1 MSWATN
7 RREVSAVV
15 KEVTEST
22 DDAKQS
28 ADFSRYALDPVGYA
42 RDVHGLAL
50 TPKQEEILLG
60 LITPPYRVLAPSA
73 NTQGKSFIGA
83 LAVSWW
89 YDTRPVS
96 ISITTA
102 NTQAQVEE
110 ILWGYIRD
118 QRFKAGLGGFKSAV
132 APRLWS
138 SPTHWARGYTANTG
152 TSFHGRHNER
162 VLIVIDEA
170 VEIGNDM
177 LIAAESMLQGEEYAF
192 LCLYNPTDPTSIM
205 QRLEGNTTG
214 YRIVRLSAMEHPNI
228 IAELAGQPRPFPGAV
243 TLDWVRNTILTHSE
257 EIPPPDAQQLE
268 NLPKNIIQFEG
279 KWYRLEGEVEARVFG
294 NWPSEGEFSVW
305 SQLIWDKVCNTELPF
320 TGDRFQIGVDVAW
333 YGRDRTVFAARRGGT
348 LFSLK
353 SVQGWHPE
361 QTHDYAKALA
371 WEIGTKYKVN
381 PKQIPIVVDDI
392 GLGGKV
398 MQAGDRFNV
407 PHDGYDFQGLSVAEK
422 ALDEEH
428 YPNKRSELWIEL
440 AYAARD
446 GRVTFKPM
454 SKAILHDLKNQ
465 FFAAKYTFR
474 GKQKVVEKKEKQ
486 KEYLGGRS
494 PDEADA
500 IMLAFADVGGSG
512 RVTERVIGRVSA

>member
-1 MSWATN
+1 MATALQKRVRLLEEDN
-7 RREVSAVV
+7 DVSA
-15 KEVTEST
+15 
-22 DDAKQS
+22 DCAKQS
-28 ADFSRYALDPVGYA
+28 ADFTKYALDPVGYA
-42 RDVHGLAL
+42 RDVHGLKL
-50 TPKQEEILLG
+50 TPKQEEILIG

-118 QRFKAGLGGFKSAV
+118 QRTKAGLGGFKSAV

-205 QRLEGNTTG
+205 RRLEENDKG
-214 YRIVRLSAMEHPNI
+214 YRIVRLAATEHPNV

-243 TLDWVRNTILTHSE
+243 TLDWVRNTIQTHSE
-257 EIPPPDAQQLE
+257 VIPPPSSLE
-268 NLPKNIIQFEG
+268 NLPKNIVEFDGQ
-279 KWYRLEGEVEARVFG
+279 WYRLEGEVEARVYG
-294 NWPSEGEFSVW
+294 RWPSEGEFSVW
-305 SQLIWDKVCNTELPF
+305 SQLVWDKVLTTDIPF
-320 TGDRFQIGVDVAW
+320 DSNYFQIGVDVAW
-333 YGRDRTVFAARRGGT
+333 YGRDRTVFVVRRGGN
-348 LFSLK
+348 LVSIK
-353 SVQGWHPE
+353 SVQGWAPE
-361 QTHDYAKALA
+361 TTHDYCRQLA
-371 WEIGTKYKVN
+371 WEVGQQYRV
-381 PKQIPIVVDDI
+381 PDKQIPIVVDDI

-398 MQAGDRFNV
+398 MQAGDRFST
-407 PHDGYDFQGLSVAEK
+407 PHDGYKIIGLSVSDK

-428 YPNKRSELWIEL
+428 YPNKRSELWIET
-440 AYAARD
+440 AHQARD
-446 GRVTFKPM
+446 GKMSFKHLAGN
-454 SKAILHDLKNQ
+454 KALMHDLKNQ
-465 FFAAKYTFR
+465 FFAAKYTYR
-474 GKQKVVEKKEKQ
+474 GKQKVVEKKEVQ

-500 IMLAFADVGGSG
+500 IMLAFANVRNIAKE
-512 RVTERVIGRVSA
+512 RVTGHVRA

>member
-1 MSWATN
+1 VVVSLKKWEGIA
-7 RREVSAVV
+7 EVVASVE
-15 KEVTEST
+15 EVEAST
-22 DDAKQS
+22 DY
-28 ADFSRYALDPVGYA
+28 SRYRLDPVGYA
-42 RDVHGLAL
+42 REVHGLAL

-96 ISITTA
+96 IAITTA

-118 QRFKAGLGGFKSAV
+118 QRTKAGLGGFKSAV

-138 SPTHWARGYTANTG
+138 SPSHWARGYTANTG

-205 QRLEGNTTG
+205 RRLEDNTSG
-214 YRIVRLSAMEHPNI
+214 YKIVRLSAMEHPNVV
-228 IAELAGQPRPFPGAV
+228 AELEGKPRPFPGAV

-257 EIPPPDAQQLE
+257 ECPPPTDIE
-268 NLPKNIIQFEG
+268 NKPRNIIQFEG
-279 KWYRLEGEVEARVFG
+279 KWYRLDGEVEARVFG
-294 NWPSEGEFSVW
+294 FWPSEGEFSVW
-305 SQLIWDKVCNTELPF
+305 SQLTWDKVCGTDLVLPS
-320 TGDRFQIGVDVAW
+320 TGGYIQIGVDVAW
-333 YGRDRTVFAARRGGT
+333 YGRDRTVFAVQRNGQ
-348 LFSLK
+348 LIHLK

-361 QTHDYAKALA
+361 QTAEHARLIA
-371 WEIGTKYKVN
+371 WEMGHKYGVPHKD
-381 PKQIPIVVDDI
+381 IPIVVDDI
-392 GLGGKV
+392 GVGGKV
-398 MQAGDRFNV
+398 MQQEL
-407 PHDGYDFQGLSVAEK
+407 DGYNFIGLSVSDR
-422 ALDEEH
+422 ALDDEH
-428 YPNKRSELWIEL
+428 YPNKRSELWVEL

-446 GRVTFKPM
+446 GLISFKGM
-454 SKAILHDLKNQ
+454 GKSILADLKNQ
-465 FFAAKYTFR
+465 FFAAKYSFR
-474 GKQKVVEKKEKQ
+474 GKQKVVEKKEHQ
-486 KEYLGGRS
+486 KDYLGGRS

-500 IMLAFADVGGSG
+500 IMLAYAKFDDVGAD
-512 RVTERVIGRVSA
+512 RVTGYVQ

>member
-1 MSWATN
+1 VHPFDGPSELLKRMKRLQKS
-7 RREVSAVV
+7 SV
-15 KEVTEST
+15 KKT
-22 DDAKQS
+22 DD
-28 ADFSRYALDPVGYA
+28 FTRYALDPIGYA
-42 RDVHGLAL
+42 RDVHKLEL
-50 TPKQEEILLG
+50 TPKQGEILLG
-60 LITPPYRVLAPSA
+60 LISPPYRVLAPSA

-96 ISITTA
+96 IAITTA

-110 ILWGYIRD
+110 ILWGYIRS
-118 QRFKAGLGGFKSAV
+118 QRTNAGLDGFRSAV

-138 SPTHWARGYTANTG
+138 SPDHWARGYTANTG

-162 VLIVIDEA
+162 VLVVIDEA

-205 QRLEGNTTG
+205 RRLEDNASG
-214 YRIVRLSAMEHPNI
+214 YRIVRLSAMEHPNV
-228 IAELAGQPRPFPGAV
+228 IAELEGKPRPFPGAV
-243 TLDWVRNTILTHSE
+243 TLEWVRNTILTHSE
-257 EIPPPDAQQLE
+257 ETPAPSTLE

-279 KWYRLEGEVEARVFG
+279 KWYRLGGEVEARVFG

-305 SQLIWDKVCNTELPF
+305 SQLVWDKACSTVLPF
-320 TGDRFQIGVDVAW
+320 TGNIQIGVDVAW
-333 YGRDRTVFAARRGGT
+333 YGKDRTVFAVRRGGT
-348 LFSLK
+348 LERIK
-353 SVQGWHPE
+353 SVQGWSPE
-361 QTHDYAKALA
+361 QTNAYAKELA
-371 WEIGTKYKVN
+371 WEVGHKYNVPEKT
-381 PKQIPIVVDDI
+381 IPIVVDDI

-398 MQAGDRFNV
+398 MACDF
-407 PHDGYDFQGLSVAEK
+407 DGYKFLGLSVSER

-440 AYAARD
+440 AHAARN
-446 GRVTFKPM
+446 GQVSFKMM
-454 SKAILHDLKNQ
+454 SKEVLRDLKNQ
-465 FFAAKYTFR
+465 FFSAKYTYR
-474 GKQKVVEKKEKQ
+474 GSQKVVEKKEKQ

-500 IMLAFADVGGSG
+500 VMLAYASVDSMGKETVAG
-512 RVTERVIGRVSA
+512 RIG